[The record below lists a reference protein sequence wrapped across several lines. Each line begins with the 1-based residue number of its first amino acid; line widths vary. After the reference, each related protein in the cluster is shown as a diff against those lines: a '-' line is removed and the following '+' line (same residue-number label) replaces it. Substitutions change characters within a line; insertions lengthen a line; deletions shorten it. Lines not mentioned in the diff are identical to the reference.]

1 MELDFDKTYSN
12 VRFQKWEKF
21 FSFDSWIDEFITD
34 IKNENPEIIIVS
46 DERKRWGDGC
56 YATIIGMFTE
66 SKTLKDYSFISKMT
80 NLRQLYIY
88 AGENIVDLKFISE
101 LTNLNQLYLAESKIK
116 EIDEL
121 VTLLRRQKEIAKNLE
136 GINRIIYGFDAICVN
151 SSEELE
157 GSILLEQ
164 GFYVSEI
171 IVNRKWIQR

>member
-1 MELDFDKTYSN
+1 MRSLLVDNNS
-12 VRFQKWEKF
+12 
-21 FSFDSWIDEFITD
+21 
-34 IKNENPEIIIVS
+34 
-46 DERKRWGDGC
+46 
-56 YATIIGMFTE
+56 
-66 SKTLKDYSFISKMT
+66 
-80 NLRQLYIY
+80 
-88 AGENIVDLKFISE
+88 VDLKFISE

>member
-1 MELDFDKTYSN
+1 MRSLLVDNNS
-12 VRFQKWEKF
+12 
-21 FSFDSWIDEFITD
+21 
-34 IKNENPEIIIVS
+34 
-46 DERKRWGDGC
+46 
-56 YATIIGMFTE
+56 
-66 SKTLKDYSFISKMT
+66 
-80 NLRQLYIY
+80 
-88 AGENIVDLKFISE
+88 VDLKFISE

-157 GSILLEQ
+157 GRILLEQ
-164 GFYVSEI
+164 GFCVSEI

>member
-1 MELDFDKTYSN
+1 MRSLLVDNNSVDLKSCSYGFPWDHEAHCFNFKAPN
-12 VRFQKWEKF
+12 
-21 FSFDSWIDEFITD
+21 EFVMDTD
-34 IKNENPEIIIVS
+34 IWKIANPEKVT
-46 DERKRWGDGC
+46 
-56 YATIIGMFTE
+56 ALIIGCN
-66 SKTLKDYSFISKMT
+66 LKDYSFISKMT

>member
-1 MELDFDKTYSN
+1 MRSLLVDNNS
-12 VRFQKWEKF
+12 
-21 FSFDSWIDEFITD
+21 
-34 IKNENPEIIIVS
+34 
-46 DERKRWGDGC
+46 
-56 YATIIGMFTE
+56 
-66 SKTLKDYSFISKMT
+66 
-80 NLRQLYIY
+80 
-88 AGENIVDLKFISE
+88 VDLKFISE

-164 GFYVSEI
+164 GFCVSEI